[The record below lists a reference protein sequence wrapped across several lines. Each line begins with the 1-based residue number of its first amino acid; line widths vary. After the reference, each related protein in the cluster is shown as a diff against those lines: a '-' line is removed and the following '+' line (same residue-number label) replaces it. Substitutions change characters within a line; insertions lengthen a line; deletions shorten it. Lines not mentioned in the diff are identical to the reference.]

1 MADDKS
7 QLKVAEQL
15 AKVLE
20 QQAARL
26 EGITREINAQY
37 EITKKIIE
45 TVKSAGDLED
55 PLQKAKDVKGAIKEI
70 SEETSKGKDLAT
82 QHGEALKDAMTKS
95 ENSSLSFLKALQKV
109 GGQFPVMKTAAIAA
123 THGIVEGFRAAG
135 AITSSFLKTT
145 ASIVTGI
152 GKIGIAILSIPFKIF
167 QALIDKAESGG
178 GGNELAA
185 AYEKV
190 RKQFGDF
197 RQDAAHNVIKTAH
210 DIDKQ
215 FKETGLNTF
224 MVFGNLAQRLEEVNK
239 IATAMGATWDVLGK
253 EFAENSGHLLA
264 YQKGLGVAEE
274 NMKDFAQAAIS
285 SGKPMQEVMRET
297 ASLSLSMQKQFGG
310 SAKLY
315 SRDMSKMINDVK
327 HFGGVS
333 QKIMVEV
340 AVYTRKLGLETEK
353 LLGMLDKF
361 DTFDEAAQ
369 SAAKLAQTY
378 GAQVD
383 AFKLMT
389 AESPVEQLDM
399 IRKAMF
405 EAGKT
410 AETMDRK
417 DFKYI
422 ASLTAMDEASVR
434 AALSSKNMGV
444 SLDKVKEG
452 SAKAEKQQLSQAEA
466 MAKLAGAIERMTFS
480 GQEKFGGFIKALIK
494 GFNDGIEWSQD
505 FMKVMFSIRQDMR
518 IMYWAGRELGK
529 VFVDSFPGVKD
540 ILQGIGEIFD
550 PKKFQKL
557 ANGIVEVFK
566 KFFTD
571 MSDSPKTAL
580 PELMKNL
587 KAKFFDFFNSE
598 SAAGS
603 KVISGFRKFLM
614 ALGQI
619 AGGVTKFM
627 LESLRDGFKLITDLM
642 SGKGAAQ
649 IGAGA
654 SGAKKFMIELFTP
667 IFEAIRDVWP
677 SLKDAFVTMIETA
690 WDKIKKSGVI
700 ERAWEGL
707 KKYMLV
713 VGMGAMGAG
722 AAKGIGALILGG
734 LAKGVGGAV
743 ATGMAGLIGN
753 AVKNAGTKAAT
764 AGGTNVLGSAAKT
777 LGDKPAENAS
787 SLTGAAKKLDEGGKS
802 GINWK
807 GIGGFLLGLA
817 GVIAV
822 GLASLWGAIKIFGDV
837 PVDKIL
843 KGLLVIGGVATALL
857 PAAGAVALIG
867 IAGRTIDPKSAAVG
881 VGAIA
886 LAVGAMSLAI
896 GAIYGAFSLLKVDFG
911 RLKDFTSTILEMSK
925 VFILTGGVVAEAMII
940 GAVITATGGVGG
952 VAALAGFTAIGL
964 GVAAMATSVT
974 GIIKALATVPFA
986 ADMKDKVDA
995 FVKVLSATTEFAKVY
1010 SDILTASRPTFM
1022 QLVTGNSKSAKD
1034 DLDAVTKFVSTM
1046 IGPPGGMI
1054 GLVTTLMDAIT
1065 KLSGED
1071 QTARKAAETMAG
1083 LLSALATMA
1092 GAIAPPKELFS
1103 NGFKLIETGDAT
1115 RNALQGSQD
1124 YVSTMTS
1131 SIQSLMD
1138 KVKTFITFMKT
1149 GGISEKDL
1157 QTAALIGPLFQAIA
1171 QITVALKPTPELIN
1185 AAKDAKGDV
1194 QGNVMV
1200 QIGDLIRAQG
1210 NQVKSV
1216 VESMA
1221 NSIMPAAKSL
1231 GGLDKGQ
1238 IESLKVV
1245 APLIDSLFKAV
1256 SNITGAFTTILLS
1269 KNLNTGIDTKN
1280 NLIKVMMSSVGT
1292 MIQSVATELPS
1303 IFTSLSAM
1311 PKIAEKGAIE
1321 QTKTSLKVVGDMIAS
1336 LNSLTSMLS
1345 DGNLTKLDVAP
1356 KLEAMAKKV
1365 GLGGSGT
1372 YTITHKPITITL
1384 NLDIHMDAKQIEYGI
1399 INRNGLGQKVVVV
1412 YDEEKRKNNV

>member
-70 SEETSKGKDLAT
+70 SEETGKGKDLAT

-123 THGIVEGFRAAG
+123 THGIIEGFRAAG
-135 AITSSFLKTT
+135 AVTSSFLKTA
-145 ASIVTGI
+145 ASVATGI

-239 IATAMGATWDVLGK
+239 VATAMGATWDVLGK
-253 EFAENSGHLLA
+253 EFAENAGHLLA

-297 ASLSLSMQKQFGG
+297 ASLTLSMQKQFGG

-434 AALSSKNMGV
+434 AALSSKNMGM

-452 SAKAEKQQLSQAEA
+452 SAKAEKQQLTQAEA
-466 MAKLAGAIERMTFS
+466 MSKLAGAIERMTFS
-480 GQEKFGGFIKALIK
+480 GQEKFGGFIKAMIK
-494 GFNDGIEWSQD
+494 GFNDGIEWSED
-505 FMKVMFSIRQDMR
+505 FIKTMFNIRQDMR
-518 IMYWAGRELGK
+518 IMYWAGREMGAA
-529 VFVDSFPGVKD
+529 FVKAFPGVKET
-540 ILQGIGEIFD
+540 LAGIRELFD
-550 PKKFQKL
+550 PAKFQKL
-557 ANGIVEVFK
+557 AKAIVANFTQ
-566 KFFTD
+566 FFTD
-571 MSDSPKTAL
+571 MTTNPKTAL
-580 PELMKNL
+580 PELMKRL
-587 KAKFFDFFNSE
+587 KATFFDFFNME

-603 KVISGFRKFLM
+603 KIVGGMRKFLT
-614 ALGQI
+614 ALAQI
-619 AGGVTKFM
+619 AGGITKFM

-690 WDKIKKSGVI
+690 WEKIKKSGVI
-700 ERAWEGL
+700 EKAWESL

-743 ATGMAGLIGN
+743 ATGMAGLVGG
-753 AVKNAGTKAAT
+753 AMKNAAAKAAGST
-764 AGGTNVLGSAAKT
+764 AGAGGMGKAAQILGSKEDAGKVTDATTK
-777 LGDKPAENAS
+777 LNE
-787 SLTGAAKKLDEGGKS
+787 GAKS

-807 GIGGFLLGLA
+807 GIAGFLVGLA
-817 GVIAV
+817 GVVAV
-822 GLASLWGAIKIFGDV
+822 GMVALFAAIKVFGDV
-837 PVDKIL
+837 PADQIV
-843 KGLLVIGGVATALL
+843 KGLLVVGGVATALL
-857 PAAGAVALIG
+857 PAAAAVALIG
-867 IAGRTIDPKSAAVG
+867 LAGKVIDPVG
-881 VGAIA
+881 TAMGITMIA
-886 LAVGAMSLAI
+886 LSIVAMVTSV
-896 GAIYGAFSLLKVDFG
+896 GAIYGALSLLKVDLG
-911 RLKDFTSTILEMSK
+911 RMKDFTSLIIEMSK
-925 VFILTGGVVAEAMII
+925 LFILTGGVVLEAMFI
-940 GAVITATGGVGG
+940 GGIVMGSGGAMALV
-952 VAALAGFTAIGL
+952 ALAGFATIGA
-964 GVAAMATSVT
+964 GVAAMAASVVA
-974 GIIKALATVPFA
+974 IMKSLATVPFA
-986 ADMKDKVDA
+986 ADMKDKVDSFLKIMNA
-995 FVKVLSATTEFAKVY
+995 VIDFSKVF
-1010 SDILTASRPTFM
+1010 SDILAAAKPSFM
-1022 QLVTGNSKSAKD
+1022 QLVTGNSKSAKED
-1034 DLDAVTKFVSTM
+1034 MDSVTKFIATM
-1046 IGPPGGMI
+1046 IGPPGGLI
-1054 GLVTTLMDAIT
+1054 GVIATLMSAVT
-1065 KLSGED
+1065 QLSGKD
-1071 QTARKAAETMAG
+1071 DTARKAAETLGG

-1092 GAIAPPKELFS
+1092 SALVAPKELFAKS
-1103 NGFKLIETGDAT
+1103 TFTLYESGDAVQKS
-1115 RNALQGSQD
+1115 ASAASG
-1124 YVSTMTS
+1124 YVSTMS
-1131 SIQSLMD
+1131 SSLESLID
-1138 KVKTFITFMKT
+1138 KIKGFLFSLKT
-1149 GGISEKDL
+1149 GGLTEKDL

-1171 QITVALKPTPELIN
+1171 SITVSLKPTPELIN
-1185 AAKDAKGDV
+1185 AAKGAKGDIASGTLEQV
-1194 QGNVMV
+1194 S
-1200 QIGDLIRAQG
+1200 DLVRAQG
-1210 NQVKSV
+1210 NQVKGV
-1216 VESMA
+1216 IESMA
-1221 NSIMPAAKSL
+1221 NSVMPAAKSL
-1231 GGLDKGQ
+1231 GSLDKGQ
-1238 IESLKVV
+1238 LESLKVV

-1269 KNLNTGIDTKN
+1269 KNLNTGIDTKS
-1280 NLIKVMMSSVGT
+1280 NLIKIMMGSVGT

-1412 YDEEKRKNNV
+1412 YDEQKRKDNV